1 MSESENEPHEVVK
14 LLIARMESHPEEFQR
29 GMYRWYDTISNI
41 TEFGNEADKAALNAG
56 LRKIRLD
63 EAHEVALDE
72 LLNGPERRAEAER
85 EKLEIERVRMQSLQ
99 QQMAAQKYS
108 QAQQQQHLYSQ
119 GALSSQLAGLSPTGF
134 TPGLRGTSL
143 TSIGT
148 AINNANA
155 LQLGNEK
162 LDEGIL
168 KKLKKAAGL

>member
-14 LLIARMESHPEEFQR
+14 LLVARMESHPEEFQR
-29 GMYRWYDTISNI
+29 GMYRWGNTIGDI
-41 TEFGNEADKAALNAG
+41 CEWGNEADKAALNGG

-63 EAHEVALDE
+63 EAHEDALDE
-72 LLNGPERRAEAER
+72 LLNGPERRAEEER
-85 EKLEIERVRMQSLQ
+85 RALEIERVRMQSLQ
-99 QQMAAQKYS
+99 QQMAAQRYS
-108 QAQQQQHLYSQ
+108 QAQQQQQYNQ
-119 GALSSQLAGLSPTGF
+119 GALSSQLVGVSPTGF

-143 TSIGT
+143 TSIGN

>member
-1 MSESENEPHEVVK
+1 MADEPHDVVK
-14 LLIARMESHPEEFQR
+14 LMVARMESHPEEFQR
-29 GMYRWYDTISNI
+29 GMYRWGNTIGDI
-41 TEFGNEADKAALNAG
+41 CEWGNEADKAALNAG

-63 EAHEVALDE
+63 EAHEDALDE

-85 EKLEIERVRMQSLQ
+85 EKLELQRARMQSLQ
-99 QQMAAQKYS
+99 QQMAAQKYG
-108 QAQQQQHLYSQ
+108 QAQQYSHA
-119 GALSSQLAGLSPTGF
+119 ALSSQLAGLSPTDF

-143 TSIGT
+143 TSIGN
-148 AINNANA
+148 AINTANA